1 MKKIFAS
8 AWKDIRVRF
17 TNRTELLFFLIL
29 PLGFTF
35 ILGGLSLSSG
45 EGDPGL
51 ALLVVDEDAS
61 ARSAEFVAV
70 LDRSESV
77 RVEVLPRAEAE
88 QRFEDESLAAL
99 LLIPTGFEQAL
110 LSGQPAA
117 LEGRKAPNDLNAL
130 ALEQSVRAA
139 AGSAGRAVR

>member
-35 ILGGLSLSSG
+35 ILGGLCVPSG

-61 ARSAEFVAV
+61 ARSAEFVTV

-77 RVEVLPRAEAE
+77 CVEVLPRAEAE
-88 QRFEDESLAAL
+88 QRFGDESLAAL
-99 LLIPTGFEQAL
+99 LLIPTGLDHGL
-110 LSGQPAA
+110 LSAHPA
-117 LEGRKAPNDLNAL
+117 D
-130 ALEQSVRAA
+130 
-139 AGSAGRAVR
+139 